1 MNSDEFAYH
10 GARPT
15 ALNEAIASWCARR
28 DCVPETTAL
37 LHGAR
42 LRMPGLDETVREA
55 LRAVRRWI
63 RNTI

>member
-15 ALNEAIASWCARR
+15 ALNEAITSWCARR
-28 DCVPETTAL
+28 DCVPETTVL

-42 LRMPGLDETVREA
+42 LRMSGPDETVREA
-55 LRAVRRWI
+55 IRTVRRWI